1 MRRRVL
7 RALAEAEDR
16 LVEAGLP
23 VDEVAQLIDEFE
35 AAVEK
40 FLEEYSDEES
50 DETDDNT
57 DDEDAEADDGDEDGD
72 DEALETDG
80 SERGKDGYRIG

>member
-23 VDEVAQLIDEFE
+23 VDEVSQLVDGFE
-35 AAVEK
+35 AAVEE
-40 FLEEYSDEES
+40 LLDEYSDEES

-72 DEALETDG
+72 DEASETDDSG
-80 SERGKDGYRIG
+80 RSKDGYRVG